1 MESFLNQIL
10 EITAHPV
17 ILILASVFI
26 FFLLAWLALPFALY
40 GIRRRLDRIVQLLE
54 QGAQVSAGRGDA
66 SAVSPDSTDNENM
79 ASALFVDLR
88 RDLLRI
94 ARPLRERVFDQ
105 ENVVLY
111 YERGGED
118 NVELVFLSLRDE
130 WVLISFPLEELSV
143 SVTGFS
149 SDQFQSYIASFLPE
163 KFGYFSVLSPDG
175 RELQIN
181 LEPREANQLELF
193 VGIVKEQLVNLVEK
207 ESVK

>member
-1 MESFLNQIL
+1 MESLLKQIL
-10 EITAHPV
+10 EFTAHPV
-17 ILILASVFI
+17 IIIFASVFI

-54 QGAQVSAGRGDA
+54 QSAQVSAGRGDA
-66 SAVSPDSTDNENM
+66 SAVPPDSTGNENV

-88 RDLLRI
+88 RDLMRI

-105 ENVVLY
+105 KNVVLY
-111 YERGGED
+111 YERGGGD

-130 WVLISFPLEELSV
+130 WVLISFPIEELSV

-149 SDQFQSYIASFLPE
+149 SDQFQSHIALFLQE
-163 KFGYFSVLSPDG
+163 EFGYFSVLSPDG
-175 RELQIN
+175 RELQIH
-181 LEPREANQLELF
+181 LEPRETNKLELF

>member
-1 MESFLNQIL
+1 MELILKQIL
-10 EITAHPV
+10 EFTAHPV
-17 ILILASVFI
+17 ILILASGFI

-66 SAVSPDSTDNENM
+66 SAVSPDSTDSENV

-105 ENVVLY
+105 KNVVLY
-111 YERGGED
+111 YERDGED

-130 WVLISFPLEELSV
+130 WVLISFPLEELTV

-181 LEPREANQLELF
+181 LEPRETNQLELF